1 MSILK
6 QFFYLVIFALI
17 LSGCTQNNIVK
28 IPQKQTVKKVEI
40 KESKQCKKYK
50 KIMRE
55 AIIYVSQEFQE
66 GYFIKKDIIG
76 ARAQLFLVDSK
87 SESIFAKNI
96 NAAEKSFDQQY
107 KKAKQIK
114 CNLKS
119 FKTSPI
125 GTVKSILKKLE
136 KESI

>member
-1 MSILK
+1 MFKLK
-6 QFFYLVIFALI
+6 QFFYLVIFGLI

-28 IPQKQTVKKVEI
+28 IPKKQTVKNVEV
-40 KESKQCKKYK
+40 KEQKECKKYK
-50 KIMRE
+50 KIMQE
-55 AIIYVSQEFQE
+55 AIKYVSEEFQE

-76 ARAQLFLVDSK
+76 AKAQLFLVNSK

-96 NAAEKSFDQQY
+96 NAAEKSFNQQY

-125 GTVKSILKKLE
+125 NTVKNILKKLE
-136 KESI
+136 KENI